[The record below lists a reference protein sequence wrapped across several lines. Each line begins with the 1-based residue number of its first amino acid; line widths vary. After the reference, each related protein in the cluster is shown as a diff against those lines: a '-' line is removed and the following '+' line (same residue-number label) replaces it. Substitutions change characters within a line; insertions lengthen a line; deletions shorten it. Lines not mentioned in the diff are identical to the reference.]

1 MQGKTS
7 ITMAGAGLVGAL
19 QSIYLKKRGFDVQI
33 FERRPDMR
41 SNRMNAGRSINLA
54 LSDRGF
60 KGLEGVG
67 IAQEIRDIGIPMYG
81 RMIHDL
87 KGNLS
92 FQPYGKDQQA
102 IYSVSR
108 GGLNC
113 KLMDLAEREG
123 VKIHFEHTCTRI
135 DLDQSTLHLEHHGKE
150 VHAKSDLIIGSD
162 GAYSEVRQRMQ
173 KLPRFNFSQYYIE
186 HGYKELTIPPA
197 ADGSFRMEKNAL
209 HIWPRGEFMLIALP
223 NQDGSFTCT
232 LFFPFEGEHSFAS
245 LDSEEKMLKF
255 FNEIFP
261 DAVPLM
267 PDLKTEYFANPTSA
281 MVIVKCFPWTYQDK
295 AMLMGDAS
303 HAIVPFYGQGMNSGF
318 EDCSVFA
325 ELYDSGQYS
334 TWIDLLKAFEKSR
347 KPNTDAIAELA
358 LRNFIEMRDKVAD
371 EHFVFQKKIEAWF
384 SDLHPDKW
392 IPLYS
397 MVTFSHLPYDYALKN
412 GAKQDEIMRE
422 VIAEIGLNSE
432 FKTSEVEQK
441 ILSLL

>member
-1 MQGKTS
+1 MQGKS
-7 ITMAGAGLVGAL
+7 KITMAGAGLVGAL
-19 QSIYLKKRGFDVQI
+19 QAIYLKKRGFDVEI
-33 FERRPDMR
+33 FERRSDMR
-41 SNRMNAGRSINLA
+41 ANRISAGRSINLA

-67 IAQEIRDIGIPMYG
+67 IAQEIRDIGIPMHG
-81 RMIHDL
+81 RMIHDI

-92 FQPYGKDQQA
+92 FQPYGKEGQA

-123 VKIHFEHTCTRI
+123 VKIHFEHACTGV
-135 DLDQSTLHLEHHGKE
+135 DLDNATLYLDHQGNEKI
-150 VHAKSDLIIGSD
+150 VKSDLIIGTD

-186 HGYKELTIPPA
+186 HGYKELTIPPT
-197 ADGSFRMEKNAL
+197 ADGGFRMEKNAL

-232 LFFPFEGEHSFAS
+232 LFFPFEGERSFAS
-245 LDSEEKMLKF
+245 LDTEDKVMNF

-267 PDLKTEYFANPTSA
+267 PNLKEEYFANPTSA
-281 MVIVKCFPWTYQDK
+281 MVIVKCFPWTFEDK
-295 AMLMGDAS
+295 VLLMGDAS

-325 ELYDSGQYS
+325 EMYDSGQYV

-371 EHFVFQKKIEAWF
+371 AYFVYQKQIEAWF

-412 GAKQDEIMRE
+412 GEKQDKIMQD
-422 VIAEIGLNSE
+422 VIQGIGLGAE
-432 FKTSEVEQK
+432 FKTPDVEQK